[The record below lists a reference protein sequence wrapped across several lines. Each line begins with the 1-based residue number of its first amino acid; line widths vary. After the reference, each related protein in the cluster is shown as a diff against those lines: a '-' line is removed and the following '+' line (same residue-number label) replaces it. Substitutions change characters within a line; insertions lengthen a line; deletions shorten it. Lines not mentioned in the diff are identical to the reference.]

1 MLCDLFDR
9 FADCELLYD
18 YMLCAHGCL
27 DWSLTR
33 YAWLFYVLLCYVCFL
48 CYGPEGKMLW
58 AGRQYD
64 LDRKVVAWKGV
75 FVVGI
80 LGISH

>member
-33 YAWLFYVLLCYVCFL
+33 YAWLFYVLLCYVCFYADMYACYAVGRKAI
-48 CYGPEGKMLW
+48 CYGPEGDYIM
-58 AGRQYD
+58 GRKALY
-64 LDRKVVAWKGV
+64 
-75 FVVGI
+75 
-80 LGISH
+80 